1 MNPLGAIRSYV
12 SSDPR
17 LVSAVSRA
25 GEMPGNTQISVGDLK
40 SLGSSGGV
48 GGTQAVGGTQGVQGA
63 STFGDMFSQMVQ
75 DVNSKQVAANDA
87 AKGLVSGDN
96 VSLHQAVISSEEAN
110 VSFQLMVEVR
120 NKLLESYQEMMR
132 MQV

>member
-12 SSDPR
+12 SSDMR
-17 LVSAVSRA
+17 NMSAVTRA
-25 GEMPGNTQISVGDLK
+25 GEMPGVQQISSGDIK
-40 SLGSSGGV
+40 SLGSTGALGGIQSA
-48 GGTQAVGGTQGVQGA
+48 GTTQGVQGT
-63 STFGDMFSQMVQ
+63 SHFGDVFSRMVQ
-75 DVNSKQVAANDA
+75 DVNSKQVASNEA

-96 VSLHQAVISSEEAN
+96 VSLHQAVISSEEAS

>member
-17 LVSAVSRA
+17 LVSSVSRA
-25 GEMPGNTQISVGDLK
+25 GEMPGATQISAGELK
-40 SLGSSGGV
+40 SLGSSAGV
-48 GGTQAVGGTQGVQGA
+48 GGAQAVGSTQGVQGA
-63 STFGDMFSQMVQ
+63 STFGDLFSQMVQ

-87 AKGLVSGDN
+87 AKGLVTGDN